1 VIWKLVGSDRS
12 EIYCYL
18 QKFKTDVYA
27 TTACI
32 ILIDLS
38 QCVIINLYD
47 TRTLYCDGGNGG
59 EEEKLYAIGELLKIK
74 ARSLVYRSGGD

>member
-1 VIWKLVGSDRS
+1 MIDQRYIA
-12 EIYCYL
+12 IYKNVKPMYIY
-18 QKFKTDVYA
+18 T

-74 ARSLVYRSGGD
+74 ARSLVNRSGGD